1 MKLTGTFFA
10 FFLGFAVLL
19 GQPIDTI
26 KLKFNEA
33 IENYR
38 FDEAI
43 EFGNEWIEKDSSEI
57 KAFYQLST
65 AYLQK
70 GRTKDA
76 ERTLNRALA
85 IDSTH
90 IPTLNQLARLY
101 RRSDQFAKAL
111 DIYETLMLADT
122 VNSYYPR
129 EAAELAYP
137 QQQLNKAFHYYQICL
152 YLDSASVP
160 CYLGLA
166 KLHMDLKMYDK
177 ADSLMTEALK
187 VDSSNINVR
196 LLTAQ
201 IHMRME
207 SYQKV
212 VDILEP
218 IFEVSDPPLYAYRY
232 YGIALYHVGDYLKSM
247 EILTELSNLDNEL
260 DYPHYYKGLCM
271 MELNQT
277 EYAEVQFRQAVNK
290 SYSPNMPLYFE
301 QLGKNQQAQHKHK
314 EAIENLRMARKFSN
328 DPELDYYLALS
339 YDEYYADKTMA
350 LELFEEFIESQDTVV
365 TNQSIYARSRADEII
380 KELHFEKGKE

>member
-1 MKLTGTFFA
+1 MKLPGIVFSL
-10 FFLGFAVLL
+10 FLTCTALW
-19 GQPIDTI
+19 GQQRDSIQ
-26 KLKFNEA
+26 LKFDNA
-33 IENYR
+33 FENYK

-43 EFGNEWIEKDSSEI
+43 LYGNEWIEKDSSDI
-57 KAFYQLST
+57 KAYYQLST

-70 GRTKDA
+70 GRTRDA
-76 ERTLNRALA
+76 ERTLNKALA

-90 IPTLNQLARLY
+90 IPTLNQLAKLY
-101 RRSDQFAKAL
+101 RRTDQFARAL
-111 DIYETLMLADT
+111 DVYETLMLTDT
-122 VNSYYPR
+122 LNSYYPR

-137 QQQLNKAFHYYQICL
+137 QQQLNKAFHYYQLCL

-166 KLHMDLKMYDK
+166 KLHMDLRMYDK
-177 ADSLMTEALK
+177 ADSLMAEAFK

-218 IFEVSDPPLYAYRY
+218 IFEDANPPLYSYRY
-232 YGIALYHVGDYLKSM
+232 YGIALYHTGDYLKSM
-247 EILTELSNLDNEL
+247 EVMTALSNMDNEL
-260 DYPHYYKGLCM
+260 DYPHYYKALCM
-271 MELNQT
+271 TELNQLD
-277 EYAEVQFRQAVNK
+277 YAEVQFRQAVNK
-290 SYSPNMPLYFE
+290 SYSPNMALYFE
-301 QLGKNQQAQHKHK
+301 QLGKNQQAQNKHK

-328 DPELDYYLALS
+328 DPELDYYLGLS
-339 YDEYYADKTMA
+339 YDVYYADKSMA
-350 LELFEEFIESQDTVV
+350 LELFEAFVESQDTVV
-365 TNQSIYARSRADEII
+365 TNESIYARSRADEII